1 MEYLAQAIKNVM
13 IKIIETKTDAI
24 KIARNN
30 QIFIVLQHP
39 QAYAHYIMISHYS
52 TITTSIV
59 TQGKIDANFL
69 LPFSHIIKVY
79 NILIGKNTLS

>member
-1 MEYLAQAIKNVM
+1 MESLAQAIKNVM

-30 QIFIVLQHP
+30 QIFIAPQHP
-39 QAYAHYIMISHYS
+39 QAHVHYIMISHYS

-59 TQGKIDANFL
+59 TQDKIDANFL
-69 LPFSHIIKVY
+69 SQYSHIIKVC
-79 NILIGKNTLS
+79 NILIGKNT